1 MSAPTAARPGAPA
14 AAGSWDES
22 WASALTALELDVAA
36 VEEMLSA
43 LHEDADSTPARDL
56 TPLPVADLGPIP
68 MSQVERARVLLARQQ
83 EAAAALAAA
92 MTTNRRQQRLA
103 TSLHRSPARPP
114 IYVDTAL

>member
-1 MSAPTAARPGAPA
+1 MSAPTAARPGAA
-14 AAGSWDES
+14 TGSWSAS
-22 WASALTALELDVAA
+22 WASALTALELDVAS
-36 VEEMLSA
+36 VEEMLA
-43 LHEDADSTPARDL
+43 TLHEDADSAPAREL

-68 MSQVERARVLLARQQ
+68 MSQVERARVLLTRQQ

>member
-1 MSAPTAARPGAPA
+1 MSAPAG
-14 AAGSWDES
+14 AAGSWSAS
-22 WASALTALELDVAA
+22 WASALSALELDVAA
-36 VEEMLSA
+36 VEEMLST
-43 LHEDADSTPARDL
+43 LHEDADASAPARDL
-56 TPLPVADLGPIP
+56 APLPVAELGPIP